1 MNLDYRE
8 AAALLREQDAIL
20 ILTHKRP
27 DGDTIGCAVGLC
39 AALRKLG
46 KQAWVLPNRDA
57 TSLFTP
63 YLEGYLAPE
72 AVRPAFVVSVDIAG
86 RSLFTP
92 EGEVWLTRGIDLAFD
107 HHPSYEGFAAA
118 CCVDPGR
125 AACGELIYDVVR
137 QLGPV
142 TAEIAQPLYVAVSTD
157 TGCFQYSNTTADTH
171 RTAAALM
178 ETGIPA
184 AELNKRHFRTK
195 TLKRL
200 RIESR
205 IVEGMELFDGGE
217 TAVAAVDLAMVAQLG
232 ADERDLEDIAS
243 FVGQVEGVKNA
254 ITIRELRPGTCKL
267 SLRTDPEVLNASRVC
282 ALLGGGGH
290 AAASGATVEG
300 SVEEAKRAILWAIEQ
315 VRHG

>member
-1 MNLDYRE
+1 MWWK
-8 AAALLREQDAIL
+8 
-20 ILTHKRP
+20 T
-27 DGDTIGCAVGLC
+27 
-39 AALRKLG
+39 
-46 KQAWVLPNRDA
+46 
-57 TSLFTP
+57 
-63 YLEGYLAPE
+63 
-72 AVRPAFVVSVDIAG
+72 
-86 RSLFTP
+86 
-92 EGEVWLTRGIDLAFD
+92 
-107 HHPSYEGFAAA
+107 
-118 CCVDPGR
+118 PGR
-125 AACGELIYDVVR
+125 AACGELIYDIAGL
-137 QLGPV
+137 LGPV
-142 TAEIAQPLYVAVSTD
+142 TREMAVPLYVAVSTD
-157 TGCFQYSNTTADTH
+157 TGCFVYGNTTADTH

>member
-1 MNLDYRE
+1 MQKKASLWNKRQGAGGRPPALFLEKFSDPRNDPLPFSDDIGESSFHKERDYR
-8 AAALLREQDAIL
+8 
-20 ILTHKRP
+20 
-27 DGDTIGCAVGLC
+27 
-39 AALRKLG
+39 
-46 KQAWVLPNRDA
+46 
-57 TSLFTP
+57 S
-63 YLEGYLAPE
+63 GYGE
-72 AVRPAFVVSVDIAG
+72 EAG
-86 RSLFTP
+86 RSSGKGL
-92 EGEVWLTRGIDLAFD
+92 
-107 HHPSYEGFAAA
+107 
-118 CCVDPGR
+118 
-125 AACGELIYDVVR
+125 
-137 QLGPV
+137 LGPV
-142 TAEIAQPLYVAVSTD
+142 TREMAVPLYVAVSTD
-157 TGCFQYSNTTADTH
+157 TGCFVYGNTTADTH

>member
-142 TAEIAQPLYVAVSTD
+142 TAEIAQPLCGVVSTD
-157 TGCFQYSNTTADTH
+157 TGCF
-171 RTAAALM
+171 R
-178 ETGIPA
+178 
-184 AELNKRHFRTK
+184 
-195 TLKRL
+195 
-200 RIESR
+200 
-205 IVEGMELFDGGE
+205 
-217 TAVAAVDLAMVAQLG
+217 
-232 ADERDLEDIAS
+232 
-243 FVGQVEGVKNA
+243 
-254 ITIRELRPGTCKL
+254 
-267 SLRTDPEVLNASRVC
+267 
-282 ALLGGGGH
+282 
-290 AAASGATVEG
+290 
-300 SVEEAKRAILWAIEQ
+300 
-315 VRHG
+315 

>member
-1 MNLDYRE
+1 MTISSSQ
-8 AAALLREQDAIL
+8 AAEFLAAHDQYL
-20 ILTHKRP
+20 ILTHVRP
-27 DGDTIGCAVGLC
+27 DGDTVGCAASLC
-39 AALRKLG
+39 RALRSLG
-46 KQAWVLPNRDA
+46 KAAHVLPNPEI
-57 TSLFTP
+57 TPLFSP
-63 YLEGYLAPE
+63 YLKGLLTPE
-72 AVRPAFVVSVDIAG
+72 EFLPDTVVSVDIAA
-86 RSLFTP
+86 RSLFP
-92 EGEVWLTRGIDLAFD
+92 DNALTYLPRVDLAID
-107 HHPSYEGFAAA
+107 HHPSQEFFARETCLDA
-118 CCVDPGR
+118 GR
-125 AACGELIYDVVR
+125 AACGELIYDIAGL
-137 QLGPV
+137 LGPV
-142 TAEIAQPLYVAVSTD
+142 TREMAVPLYVAVSTD
-157 TGCFQYSNTTADTH
+157 TGCFVYGNTTADTH

>member
-1 MNLDYRE
+1 MTVKE
-8 AAALLREQDAIL
+8 TAAFLRQHDNYL

-27 DGDTIGCAVGLC
+27 DGDTIGCA
-39 AALRKLG
+39 AALCEGLRALG
-46 KQAWVLPNRDA
+46 RTAWICPH
-57 TSLFTP
+57 TEETHLFTP
-63 YLEGYLAPE
+63 YLEGRLAPE
-72 AVRPAFVVSVDIAG
+72 GYVPETVVSVDIAA
-86 RSLFTP
+86 RSLFTRA
-92 EGEVWLTRGIDLAFD
+92 GEPWLARGVDLAID
-107 HHPSYEGFAAA
+107 HHPSQEFFAAQTCLDA
-118 CCVDPGR
+118 GR
-125 AACGELIYDVVR
+125 AACGELIYDILR
-137 QLGPV
+137 ELGPITPAMAV
-142 TAEIAQPLYVAVSTD
+142 PLYVAVSTD

>member
-1 MNLDYRE
+1 MTTAE
-8 AAALLREQDAIL
+8 AARLLLGWDEL
-20 ILTHKRP
+20 LLLTHVRP
-27 DGDTIGCAVGLC
+27 DGDTVGSA
-39 AALRKLG
+39 AALCQALRDLG
-46 KQAWVLPNRDA
+46 KTAYLLPNPELTA
-57 TSLFTP
+57 TYAP
-63 YLEGYLAPE
+63 YAAPYAAPE
-72 AVRPAFVVSVDIAG
+72 GFVPRHVESVDIAAL
-86 RSLFTP
+86 SLLP
-92 EGEVWLTRGIDLAFD
+92 ENARPYQDRIDLAID
-107 HHPSYEGFAAA
+107 HHPSQEFFARETCLDA
-118 CCVDPGR
+118 GR
-125 AACGELIYDVVR
+125 AACGELIYDIAGL
-137 QLGPV
+137 LGPV
-142 TAEIAQPLYVAVSTD
+142 TREMAVPLYVAVSTD
-157 TGCFQYSNTTADTH
+157 TGCFVYGNTTADTH

>member
-1 MNLDYRE
+1 M
-8 AAALLREQDAIL
+8 
-20 ILTHKRP
+20 
-27 DGDTIGCAVGLC
+27 AV
-39 AALRKLG
+39 
-46 KQAWVLPNRDA
+46 
-57 TSLFTP
+57 
-63 YLEGYLAPE
+63 
-72 AVRPAFVVSVDIAG
+72 
-86 RSLFTP
+86 
-92 EGEVWLTRGIDLAFD
+92 
-107 HHPSYEGFAAA
+107 
-118 CCVDPGR
+118 
-125 AACGELIYDVVR
+125 
-137 QLGPV
+137 
-142 TAEIAQPLYVAVSTD
+142 PLYVGVSTD
-157 TGCFQYSNTTADTH
+157 TGCFVYGNTTADTH